1 MKCIFVK
8 NHREAIK
15 DFELVKSKNKNGVI
29 MDHSYDFYI
38 GLSYLQLNQLQ
49 KAEEY
54 LKNSIDYSEKHWKAA
69 HFNEYFYLGIIKMEQ
84 ENLIEANQLFDKV
97 IGIYKEF
104 PDALY
109 YKALLLE
116 QQNKYLEAKQII
128 EQAIMNMTKG
138 YSINED
144 NAKYEDYPY
153 QIKRDWLTYELEI
166 INKKLG

>member
-1 MKCIFVK
+1 
-8 NHREAIK
+8 
-15 DFELVKSKNKNGVI
+15 

-54 LKNSIDYSEKHWKAA
+54 LKTSIDYSEKKWKEA
-69 HFNEYFYLGIIKMEQ
+69 HFNEYFYLAIIKMEQ
-84 ENLIEANQLFDKV
+84 ENLPESMVYLDKALR
-97 IGIYKEF
+97 IYKEF

-116 QQNKYLEAKQII
+116 VQSKYLEAKDLID
-128 EQAIMNMTKG
+128 QALQNMSKG
-138 YSINED
+138 YSFNED
-144 NAKYEDYPY
+144 NANYEDYPY

-166 INKKLG
+166 LKKKLG